1 MIFVCI
7 VNVFKNRNNSLKFFI
22 CNSFKRVVIRNLIIL
37 KGNVFVGWFSF
48 RLKFYWYLI

>member
-7 VNVFKNRNNSLKFFI
+7 VNVFKNRNNSLKFI

-37 KGNVFVGWFSF
+37 KGNVFVSFLSF